1 MSEAGKP
8 IFGDDYTFE
17 LGRDDLVRGNATCD
31 GYIVSY
37 GDALYRSLDAVHRLR
52 HMGLS
57 VGLVN
62 KCHVNV
68 VDEETWTSMERG
80 REREIEFDQ
89 KILSGKGR

>member
-1 MSEAGKP
+1 MW
-8 IFGDDYTFE
+8 
-17 LGRDDLVRGNATCD
+17 GNATCD

-37 GDALYRSLDAVHRLR
+37 GDALYRSLDAVHRLQ

-68 VDEETWTSMERG
+68 VDEETWTSMQREREGG
-80 REREIEFDQ
+80 REREREREYAI
-89 KILSGKGR
+89 KSCPGRAYDLIRLLL

>member
-1 MSEAGKP
+1 M
-8 IFGDDYTFE
+8 
-17 LGRDDLVRGNATCD
+17 RGNATCD

-80 REREIEFDQ
+80 REREREIEFDQ